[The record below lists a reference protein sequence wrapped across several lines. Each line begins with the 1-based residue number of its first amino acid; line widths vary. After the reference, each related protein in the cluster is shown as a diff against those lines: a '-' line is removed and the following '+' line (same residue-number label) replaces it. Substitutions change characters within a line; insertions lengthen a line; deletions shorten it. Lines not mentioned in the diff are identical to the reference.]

1 MENQQVAPL
10 GLEDRDYSCQH
21 SLAATAWTSA
31 AQFSL
36 SCSFMYLKSAACN
49 KKCNSEG
56 ENSSKWSM
64 EVLYEQIMDSWRE
77 TAVNTSAF
85 VPIKASLRLYVL
97 IPTYVI
103 WPSLH

>member
-1 MENQQVAPL
+1 
-10 GLEDRDYSCQH
+10 
-21 SLAATAWTSA
+21 
-31 AQFSL
+31 
-36 SCSFMYLKSAACN
+36 
-49 KKCNSEG
+49 
-56 ENSSKWSM
+56 M